1 MAIKKEISLLPEAEN
16 PNSFGAVFFKWL
28 TTVGR
33 WIIVVTELVVILAF
47 ISRFWLDRKN
57 SDLSEIVRQQQSILD
72 STKYFESE
80 YTSFQE
86 RLKTIKEAYANQPE
100 YDQYLLS
107 LIKSTP
113 QDLVYNTI
121 STQKNS
127 DNEIVT
133 TASLI
138 SSNENSIVNFIS
150 NLMLNPDIKSVDIDK
165 IEKKPKENNYT
176 VLISLVFNLKTSKI

>member
-1 MAIKKEISLLPEAEN
+1 MAVKKEISLLPEAEN

-33 WIIVVTELVVILAF
+33 WIIVITELIVILAF

-57 SDLSEIVRQQQSILD
+57 SDLSEIVRQQQSILE

-86 RLKTIKEAYANQPE
+86 RLSNIKEAYASQPK
-100 YDQYLLS
+100 YDKYLLS

-113 QDLVYNTI
+113 QDLVYDTI

-127 DNEIVT
+127 NNEIIT

-138 SSNENSIVNFIS
+138 SSNEESIVNFVS
-150 NLMLNPDIKSVDIDK
+150 NLMLNPDIKTVEINK

-176 VLISLVFNLKTSKI
+176 ILVSLVFNSKTSKI

>member
-72 STKYFESE
+72 SVKYFESE

-86 RLKTIKEAYANQPE
+86 RLKTIKEAYTNQPE
-100 YDQYLLS
+100 YDLYLLS

-113 QDLVYNTI
+113 QDLVYDTI

-150 NLMLNPDIKSVDIDK
+150 NLMLNPDIKSVEIDK

>member
-16 PNSFGAVFFKWL
+16 PNSFSALFFKWI

-33 WIIVVTELVVILAF
+33 WVIVVTELIVIIAF
-47 ISRFWLDRKN
+47 VSRFWLDRRN
-57 SDLSEIVRQQQSILD
+57 SDISEVVRQQQSILD

-80 YTSFQE
+80 FTSFQE
-86 RLKTIKEAYANQPE
+86 RLKTIREAYANQPE
-100 YDQYLLS
+100 YDKYLLS

-113 QDLVYNTI
+113 PDLVYDSI
-121 STQKNS
+121 STKQDS
-127 DNEIVT
+127 DNKITT

-138 SSNENSIVNFIS
+138 SSNEDSIVNFIS
-150 NLMLNPDIKSVDIDK
+150 NLMLNPDIKTVDINK

-176 VLISLVFNLKTSKI
+176 ILISIVFNSKTSKT

>member
-33 WIIVVTELVVILAF
+33 WVIVITELVVIIAF

-113 QDLVYNTI
+113 QDLIYDTI
-121 STQKNS
+121 SAKKNS
-127 DNEIVT
+127 DNEVVT

-138 SSNENSIVNFIS
+138 SSNEDSIVNFIS
-150 NLMLNPDIKSVDIDK
+150 NLMLNPDIKTVEINK

-176 VLISLVFNLKTSKI
+176 ILISLVFNLKTSKT

>member
-33 WIIVVTELVVILAF
+33 WIIVITELIVILAF
-47 ISRFWLDRKN
+47 ISRFWLDRRN
-57 SDLSEIVRQQQSILD
+57 SDLSEIVRQQQSIIE
-72 STKYFESE
+72 STKYFETE

-86 RLKTIKEAYANQPE
+86 RLSNIKEAYISQPK

-113 QDLVYNTI
+113 QDLIYDTI
-121 STQKNS
+121 STEKNS
-127 DNEIVT
+127 NNEITT

-138 SSNENSIVNFIS
+138 SSNEESIVNFIS
-150 NLMLNPDIKSVDIDK
+150 NLMLNPDIKSVEINK

-176 VLISLVFNLKTSKI
+176 VLISLVFNSKTSKI